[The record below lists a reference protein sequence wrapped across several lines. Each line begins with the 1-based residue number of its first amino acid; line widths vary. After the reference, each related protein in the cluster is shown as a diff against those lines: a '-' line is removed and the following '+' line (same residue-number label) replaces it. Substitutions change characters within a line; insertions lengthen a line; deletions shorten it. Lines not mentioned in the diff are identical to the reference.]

1 MSKSEML
8 LKGKVSIITGGSMG
22 IGRAIAE
29 AFLGEGCRC
38 VLAARGEQALV
49 EAVEKL
55 AAIGPEVR
63 AFATDVANEK
73 GVQSLVDFTLEEFG
87 AVDILVNCAGI
98 LGPIGPST
106 DVDAGKWWE
115 TLEINLRGT
124 FLCNQLVMRA
134 MIQQGRRGKVIN
146 LAGGGAATPR
156 PRFSAYAASKT
167 AVVRLTETLA
177 EEAKQYG
184 IDINVVA
191 PGAVNTRLLDQVME
205 AGEAAGKEQ
214 LEKSVRQKQEGGVS
228 PEVAAELAVFLASSQ
243 SDGLTGKFISAVW
256 DDWRSLPGQITEV
269 MNSDVY
275 TLRRVIPEQS

>member
-1 MSKSEML
+1 ML
-8 LKGKVSIITGGSMG
+8 LTGKVSIITGGSVG

-29 AFLGEGCRC
+29 AFLGEGCQC
-38 VLAARGEQALV
+38 VLAARGEHALS

-55 AAIGPEVR
+55 AATGPGVK
-63 AFATDVANEK
+63 ALPTDVANEK
-73 GVQSLVDFTLEEFG
+73 DVQSLIDFTLGEFG

-124 FLCNQLVMRA
+124 FLCNQLVLRA

-146 LAGGGAATPR
+146 LAGGGAASPR
-156 PRFSAYAASKT
+156 PRFSAYAASKA

-184 IDINVVA
+184 IDINVIA

-214 LEKSVRQKQEGGVS
+214 LEQSLRQKEEGGVS
-228 PEVAAELAVFLASSQ
+228 PEVAAELAVFLASNR

-256 DDWRSLPGQITEV
+256 DDWRSLPGQIPEV
-269 MNSDVY
+269 MRSDIY
-275 TLRRVIPEQS
+275 TLRRVTQGQAQSE